1 MTFIKRQ
8 LAIII
13 MSLMGFVALSGY
25 FINWTELR
33 EFTDKDATNF
43 YMIIAGFAAFLGCLN
58 LLQLHIQKVVNKQKN
73 WQYSIFTLLGFIIMI
88 VLFAGFIAAI
98 FPAYFGSKISVVKQ
112 LSKTI

>member
-58 LLQLHIQKVVNKQKN
+58 LMQLHLQ
-73 WQYSIFTLLGFIIMI
+73 
-88 VLFAGFIAAI
+88 
-98 FPAYFGSKISVVKQ
+98 
-112 LSKTI
+112 